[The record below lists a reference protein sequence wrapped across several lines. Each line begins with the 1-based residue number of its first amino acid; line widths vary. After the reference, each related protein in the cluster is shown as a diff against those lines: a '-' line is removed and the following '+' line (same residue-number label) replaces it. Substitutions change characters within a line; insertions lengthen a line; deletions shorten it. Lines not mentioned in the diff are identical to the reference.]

1 MEIKT
6 KKELKFSI
14 FADKIMND
22 DYGDSIYGKI
32 RKLLSPDFKYRS
44 RFLVEMR
51 KVSYYKHQKG
61 ILNKLLLG
69 YHYAKYE
76 KLGIKLGFT
85 IGCDALGYGVV
96 IPHYGTIVVGNTNR
110 IGNYAVLQTS
120 TCISS
125 NGKVIGDGLYM
136 GSGAKITS
144 KVTLGNNISVGANS
158 LVNKDCLQDNIL
170 LGGMPAKIIR
180 QEETWY
186 IRDSQNRSE
195 RKLAFGISSDSYA
208 ERVKKVEALK
218 KQMGVGGQGLCGDGI

>member
-6 KKELKFSI
+6 KKELKF
-14 FADKIMND
+14 FLLADKIMND
-22 DYGDSIYGKI
+22 LGGGFYAKI
-32 RKLLSPDFKYRS
+32 RKLLSADFKYRN

-51 KVSYYKHQKG
+51 KVSYYKQQKG
-61 ILNKLLLG
+61 LLNKLLLG

-76 KLGIKLGFT
+76 KLGIKLGWT
-85 IGCDALGYGVV
+85 IGCDAFGYGVV
-96 IPHYGTIVVGNTNR
+96 LPHYGTIVVGNTNR

-158 LVNKDCLQDNIL
+158 LVNKDCLQDNVL
-170 LGGMPAKIIR
+170 LGGMPAKVIR

-186 IRDSQNRSE
+186 IRDSKTQPE
-195 RKLAFGISSDSYA
+195 HKMAFGISGDSFA

-218 KQMGVGGQGLCGDGI
+218 KQMGL

>member
-6 KKELKFSI
+6 KKELRFFI
-14 FADKIMND
+14 LADKIMNNL
-22 DYGDSIYGKI
+22 GNGVYGKI
-32 RKLLSPDFKYRS
+32 RKLLSSDFKCRS

-51 KVSYYKHQKG
+51 KVSYYKHQNG
-61 ILNKLLLG
+61 LINKLLLA

-76 KLGIKLGFT
+76 KLGLKLGFT

-158 LVNKDCLQDNIL
+158 LVNKDCLLDNVL
-170 LGGMPAKIIR
+170 LGGMPAKVIR

-186 IRDSQNRSE
+186 IRDSHNHSE
-195 RKLAFGISSDSYA
+195 HKLAFGISSDSFA

-218 KQMGVGGQGLCGDGI
+218 KQMGL